1 VVIIIY
7 SFITYSF
14 KYVFVLTLVVIIIYL
29 FITYSFKYVFVHA
42 WVILTLMCL
51 LRLED

>member
-1 VVIIIY
+1 MIL
-7 SFITYSF
+7 FIVGYFCSSSKCCYF
-14 KYVFVLTLVVIIIYL
+14 LTLVVIIIYL